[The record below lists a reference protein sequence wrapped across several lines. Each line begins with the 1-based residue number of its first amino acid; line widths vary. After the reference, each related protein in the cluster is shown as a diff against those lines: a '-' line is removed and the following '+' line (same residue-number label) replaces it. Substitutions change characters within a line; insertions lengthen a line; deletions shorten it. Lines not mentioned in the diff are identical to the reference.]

1 MPHRRQCTELVD
13 EHPITRNPILHA
25 PRFKAMPLPV
35 DLGSFPVEK
44 ARHIRYRHNPAHRGL
59 TGWWGLWWQGGGR
72 GVLIS
77 CREARDA
84 DDPLDC
90 HEPLTDSQAMTNI
103 LFICGKARK
112 RSPTAAAVAAERLGQ
127 PTDFAGLSADADE
140 RVGPEQLAWADTI
153 AVMEKAQLSRLKRQL
168 GSHLKGKHLVCL
180 DIPDS
185 YEFMQPELVELVVA
199 RLGRIVR

>member
-1 MPHRRQCTELVD
+1 
-13 EHPITRNPILHA
+13 
-25 PRFKAMPLPV
+25 
-35 DLGSFPVEK
+35 
-44 ARHIRYRHNPAHRGL
+44 
-59 TGWWGLWWQGGGR
+59 
-72 GVLIS
+72 
-77 CREARDA
+77 
-84 DDPLDC
+84 
-90 HEPLTDSQAMTNI
+90 MTNI

-168 GSHLKGKHLVCL
+168 GSHLKGKRLVCL

-185 YEFMQPELVELVVA
+185 YEFMQPELVELLTA
-199 RLGRIVR
+199 RLGRILR